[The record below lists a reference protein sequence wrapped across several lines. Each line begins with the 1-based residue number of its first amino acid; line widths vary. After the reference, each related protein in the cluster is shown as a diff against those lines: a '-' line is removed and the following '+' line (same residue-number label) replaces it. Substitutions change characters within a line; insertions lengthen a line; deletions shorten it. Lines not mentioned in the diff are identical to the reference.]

1 MIMLSYSEYKLR
13 EAEEP
18 TSPAAS
24 SQGGNVGSNM
34 PDPISGMP
42 PGDSSPAALGGIN
55 TSSVPGGGLGDIG
68 GMPNMGS
75 GMSDQKPSTLDLD
88 ASNFWDVL
96 EKMFKKSK
104 EENKA

>member
-1 MIMLSYSEYKLR
+1 MLSYSEYKLR

-18 TSPAAS
+18 ATASPATP
-24 SQGGNVGSNM
+24 QGGNASNM

-42 PGDSSPAALGGIN
+42 PGDSPPSALGGIN
-55 TSSVPGGGLGDIG
+55 SSGPGGLSDIG
-68 GMPNMGS
+68 SGMPNMGAS
-75 GMSDQKPSTLDLD
+75 IGGDQKPSTLDLD

-96 EKMFKKSK
+96 EKMLKKSK